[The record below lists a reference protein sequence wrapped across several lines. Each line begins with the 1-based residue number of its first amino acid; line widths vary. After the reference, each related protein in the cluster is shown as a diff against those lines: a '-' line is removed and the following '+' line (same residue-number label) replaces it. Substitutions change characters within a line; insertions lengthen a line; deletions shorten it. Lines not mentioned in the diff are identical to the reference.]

1 MEHEAIM
8 GFLIVAAFV
17 FLIVWIIRRT
27 IKKIKA
33 WQEKRKDEK
42 VLKQA
47 LDTITSSSPQLVVSR
62 EVTGGEPQK
71 KRISTMTMPTFE
83 KRLPRDYIAFD
94 LETTGLDPEMND
106 IIEIGAV
113 KVIDGKADQYF
124 STFVDPIYPIPDE
137 ASRVNHITDEMV
149 YGAPRIGKALQEFIG
164 FIGEVTLLVAHN
176 VRFDAGF
183 LENAAKAQH
192 MEINYKYLDS
202 LAVARKYFPE
212 LKDYKLGT
220 VARHLRYNI
229 ENAHRALD
237 DAKAVHEIIR
247 AAEDQI
253 IREKEAKP

>member
-1 MEHEAIM
+1 MDNSVIIFWLFFF
-8 GFLIVAAFV
+8 GIVTFIVLFV
-17 FLIVWIIRRT
+17 R
-27 IKKIKA
+27 KKIKQFKA
-33 WQEKRKDEK
+33 WKERREQEKA
-42 VLKQA
+42 LKQA
-47 LDTITSSSPQLVVSR
+47 LDTISSSSPQLVVTH
-62 EVTGGEPQK
+62 EATGGEPQK

-106 IIEIGAV
+106 IIEIGAI
-113 KVIDGKADQYF
+113 KVINGKAVESF
-124 STFVDPIYPIPDE
+124 STFVNPMCHIP
-137 ASRVNHITDEMV
+137 AGATAVNHITDEMV
-149 YGAPRIGKALQEFIG
+149 EDAPLIRKTLQDFSSFAQG
-164 FIGEVTLLVAHN
+164 VPLLVAHN

-183 LENAAKAQH
+183 LEQAAKVQH
-192 MEINYKYLDS
+192 VEISYKYLDS

-220 VARHLRYNI
+220 VARHLRYTI

-253 IREKEAKP
+253 VREREKQS